1 MPSRMA
7 EILAVKKKE
16 IEDLKNKGVS
26 RSGTVAPLPIRDF
39 KDALSTP
46 DQTALIAEIKF
57 ASPSAGVIREREDPR
72 TIGGWYAAGGA
83 RMIYELE
90 GRKDGISRIS
100 DFVHRLKK
108 ALGPDRQ
115 VKAPNRNTTG
125 ISRSLAG
132 WTSAFPP

>member
-1 MPSRMA
+1 MIFRLPLVVGFGLSDPGQVR
-7 EILAVKKKE
+7 
-16 IEDLKNKGVS
+16 D
-26 RSGTVAPLPIRDF
+26 VAPLVD
-39 KDALSTP
+39 
-46 DQTALIAEIKF
+46 
-57 ASPSAGVIREREDPR
+57 GVVV
-72 TIGGWYAAGGA
+72 GSVLA

-100 DFVHRLKK
+100 DFVYRLKK

-125 ISRSLAG
+125 NSRSLAG